1 MQFFSF
7 SSVALALL
15 HGTAIVYADVNS
27 VLSAADAAPA
37 GATLSPTVY
46 TSSGTVQKVSNGW
59 QITNGAS
66 GSSQI
71 TFDYLVAVGGMP
83 FITTS
88 SVKSTAAAVD
98 IELFFS
104 ETIAGMNTTT
114 GMVLS

>member
-71 TFDYLVAVGGMP
+71 TFDYLIAVGGMP